1 MRGSCWE
8 PAFFTLCGRSL
19 AGSRLQP
26 AVAPEH
32 LQSLL
37 NRTRPTDHG
46 HPPCSLGSTPSIL
59 PSRASLLCRPALL
72 PGRAGTDLSEARAEL
87 ARRARDSRNGRQD
100 RAPGISIFLSVR
112 CLSAAHPAR
121 EGEEL
126 IRACRRSAF
135 GSRGEKCCLCA
146 VAVAPRRR
154 PVEACRLA
162 IRPH

>member
-37 NRTRPTDHG
+37 SRPPSLFPG
-46 HPPCSLGSTPSIL
+46 KHPLHPYEQGL
-59 PSRASLLCRPALL
+59 PPLQARPP
-72 PGRAGTDLSEARAEL
+72 PGQSGTDLSEARAEL
-87 ARRARDSRNGRQD
+87 AHRARDSRSGRQD
-100 RAPGISIFLSVR
+100 RAPGISMFLSVR
-112 CLSAAHPAR
+112 CLSAAHPAG
-121 EGEEL
+121 EGEGL
-126 IRACRRSAF
+126 IRAGRRSAF

-146 VAVAPRRR
+146 VAVAPRRC
-154 PVEACRLA
+154 PVEACRLG